1 MATPSKNRQWNLFS
15 GLPRL
20 PQPNTSALPEE
31 LEDIPPSSVSRV
43 PTSTRRA
50 PSTLVKSSTRRFGD
64 RLLPSVEQTPT
75 RGPSKF
81 LGRPAASSAVMAS
94 TAEIPQSSPAG
105 PELKPPNVPSGL
117 SASYRSST
125 WNTNIHETPT
135 KDRTI
140 YHVDQAEE
148 PDIEATPIK
157 APLNDKPLKD
167 ALQADPLSSQQQE
180 PEISIYA
187 SLGWDDDVD
196 ELS

>member
-1 MATPSKNRQWNLFS
+1 MATPSKNRQWNPFS

-20 PQPNTSALPEE
+20 PQPNASAPPEE

-43 PTSTRRA
+43 PSSTRRA
-50 PSTLVKSSTRRFGD
+50 PSTLVKGSTKRFGD

-117 SASYRSST
+117 SASST
-125 WNTNIHETPT
+125 WNTNIHETPA
-135 KDRTI
+135 KYRTI

-148 PDIEATPIK
+148 LDIEATPIK
-157 APLNDKPLKD
+157 VPLNDKPLKD
-167 ALQADPLSSQQQE
+167 ALQADPPSSQQQE

>member
-1 MATPSKNRQWNLFS
+1 MATPSRNRQWNPFG

-20 PQPNTSALPEE
+20 PPPTASAPPEE
-31 LEDIPPSSVSRV
+31 LEDIPPSSASRV
-43 PTSTRRA
+43 PSSARRA
-50 PSTLVKSSTRRFGD
+50 PSTLVKSSTRRLGD
-64 RLLPSVEQTPT
+64 RLWPSVEQTPT
-75 RGPSKF
+75 RGPFKF

-105 PELKPPNVPSGL
+105 PEL

-125 WNTNIHETPT
+125 WNTNNHETPT

-140 YHVDQAEE
+140 HHLDQAEE

-157 APLNDKPLKD
+157 VPLNDKPPKD
-167 ALQADPLSSQQQE
+167 ALKADPPSSQQQE